1 MGHHDEHENEHKH
14 HHQQEDHAH
23 DHHEHDHPHKHEV
36 HDHSNDHEHRQG
48 QDRGHSDNR
57 LLHWLRHLFTPH
69 SHGHQQAAL
78 DPTLATDQGMWAL
91 KISFA
96 GLMVTAVFQVVIVT
110 VSGSVA
116 LFADTIHNF
125 SDALTAIPL
134 GLAFWL
140 SRRSRNKRYTYG
152 YGRAEDIAGVI
163 IVLMIAYS
171 AFEAIRHAI
180 LRFITPE
187 PITHLGW
194 VAAAAVIGFIGN
206 ELVAILRI
214 KVGKEIGSAALIA
227 DGYHARTDGF
237 TSLAVLAGAIGVWL
251 GFPRLDP
258 IIGLGIG
265 IAILGIVWKTAQDM
279 WHRMMDAVDPEIYEE
294 FKHIAS
300 HVDGVQDVH
309 SAAVRWVGHRLW
321 GEMHVT
327 VDCKKTVLEGH
338 FITEEVRHALF
349 HKFPALVELVVH
361 SDPCECDANIE
372 YHPTSHHQYLASA
385 D

>member
-1 MGHHDEHENEHKH
+1 MEHHDEHEHKH
-14 HHQQEDHAH
+14 DHPHEHPHAH
-23 DHHEHDHPHKHEV
+23 EHHEHDH
-36 HDHSNDHEHRQG
+36 DH
-48 QDRGHSDNR
+48 GHSENPVI
-57 LLHWLRHLFTPH
+57 HWLQHLFTPH

-78 DPTLATDQGMWAL
+78 DPNLATDRGMWQL

-96 GLMVTAVFQVVIVT
+96 GLMVTAIFQVVIVT
-110 VSGSVA
+110 ISGSVA
-116 LFADTIHNF
+116 LLADTIHNF

-140 SRRSRNKRYTYG
+140 SRRARNNRYTYG
-152 YGRAEDIAGVI
+152 YGRAEDIAGVV
-163 IVLMIAYS
+163 IVLMIAFS
-171 AFEAIRHAI
+171 AFEAIRQSV
-180 LRFITPE
+180 LRFIEPQ
-187 PITHLGW
+187 PITNLGW
-194 VAAAAVIGFIGN
+194 LAAAAVIGFLGN
-206 ELVAILRI
+206 ELVAVFRI

-251 GFPRLDP
+251 GFPLIDP

-279 WHRMMDAVDPEIYEE
+279 WHRMMDAVDPDIYEE

-300 HVDGVQDVH
+300 HVNGVMDVH
-309 SAAVRWVGHRLW
+309 SAAIRWVGHRLW

-327 VDCKKTVLEGH
+327 VDCNLTVLQGH
-338 FITEEVRHALF
+338 FITEEVGHALF
-349 HKFPALVELVVH
+349 HEFPALVEVVVH
-361 SDPCECDANIE
+361 TDPCECDDAIE
-372 YHPTSHHQYLASA
+372 YHPTAHHQYLAAA

>member
-1 MGHHDEHENEHKH
+1 VI
-14 HHQQEDHAH
+14 A
-23 DHHEHDHPHKHEV
+23 
-36 HDHSNDHEHRQG
+36 
-48 QDRGHSDNR
+48 R
-57 LLHWLRHLFTPH
+57 LQHLFIPH

-78 DPTLATDQGMWAL
+78 DPSLATDRGIWAL
-91 KISFA
+91 KISLA
-96 GLMVTAVFQVVIVT
+96 GLMVTAIFQVFIVAI
-110 VSGSVA
+110 SGSVA
-116 LFADTIHNF
+116 LLADTIHNF

-140 SRRSRNKRYTYG
+140 SRRARNKRYTYG

-187 PITHLGW
+187 PITNLGW
-194 VAAAAVIGFIGN
+194 VATAAIIGFIGN
-206 ELVAILRI
+206 ELVAVFRI

-237 TSLAVLAGAIGVWL
+237 TSLAVLAGAIGVWM
-251 GFPRLDP
+251 GYPILDP
-258 IIGLGIG
+258 LIGLGIG

-300 HVDGVQDVH
+300 HVNGVMDVH
-309 SAAVRWVGHRLW
+309 GAAIRWVGHRLW

-327 VDCKKTVLEGH
+327 VDCNLTVLQGH
-338 FITEEVRHALF
+338 IITEEVRHALF
-349 HKFPALVELVVH
+349 HEFPALVEVIVH
-361 SDPCECDANIE
+361 ADPCECNESIE
-372 YHPTSHHQYLASA
+372 YHPTAHHHFLPAA